1 MADEVKV
8 QKDSKVKKFFK
19 DYKSEFKKIVWPD
32 KKDTLRQSGVVA
44 VTIVI
49 VALAVFLLDTG
60 FSKLLQFV
68 ADKVNL
74 G

>member
-8 QKDSKVKKFFK
+8 KKDSKVKKFFK

-44 VTIVI
+44 ATIVI

-60 FSKLLQFV
+60 FSKLLMTIAGLV
-68 ADKVNL
+68 
-74 G
+74 

>member
-8 QKDSKVKKFFK
+8 KKDSKVKKFFR

-32 KKDTLRQSGVVA
+32 KKETLRQSGVVA

-60 FSKLLQFV
+60 FSKLLMTIAGLV
-68 ADKVNL
+68 
-74 G
+74 

>member
-8 QKDSKVKKFFK
+8 KKDSKVKKFFK

-44 VTIVI
+44 ATIVI

-60 FSKLLQFV
+60 FSKLLLTIAGLV
-68 ADKVNL
+68 
-74 G
+74 

>member
-1 MADEVKV
+1 MAEQIK
-8 QKDSKVKKFFK
+8 KESKVKKFFK

-32 KKDTLRQSGVVA
+32 KKETLRQSGVVA

-60 FSKLLQFV
+60 FSKLLMTIAGLV
-68 ADKVNL
+68 
-74 G
+74 

>member
-8 QKDSKVKKFFK
+8 KKDSKVKKFFK

-32 KKDTLRQSGVVA
+32 KKETLRQSGVVA

-60 FSKLLQFV
+60 FSKLLMTIAGLV
-68 ADKVNL
+68 
-74 G
+74 

>member
-8 QKDSKVKKFFK
+8 KKESKVKKFFK

-44 VTIVI
+44 ATIVI

-60 FSKLLQFV
+60 FTKLLMTIAGLV
-68 ADKVNL
+68 
-74 G
+74 

>member
-8 QKDSKVKKFFK
+8 KKDSKVKKFFR

-32 KKDTLRQSGVVA
+32 KKETLRQSGVVA

-60 FSKLLQFV
+60 FTKLLMAIAGLV
-68 ADKVNL
+68 
-74 G
+74 

>member
-8 QKDSKVKKFFK
+8 KKDSKVKKFFR

-32 KKDTLRQSGVVA
+32 KKETLRQSGVVA

-60 FSKLLQFV
+60 FTKLLMTIAGLV
-68 ADKVNL
+68 
-74 G
+74 

>member
-8 QKDSKVKKFFK
+8 KKESKVKKFFR

-32 KKDTLRQSGVVA
+32 KKDTLRQSGIVA

-60 FSKLLQFV
+60 FTKLLQAIARLV
-68 ADKVNL
+68 
-74 G
+74 

>member
-8 QKDSKVKKFFK
+8 KKESKVKKFFK

-44 VTIVI
+44 ATIVI

-60 FSKLLQFV
+60 FSKLLMTIAGLV
-68 ADKVNL
+68 
-74 G
+74 

>member
-8 QKDSKVKKFFK
+8 KKDSKVKKFFR

-32 KKDTLRQSGVVA
+32 KKETLRQSGVVA

-60 FSKLLQFV
+60 FGTAINALG
-68 ADKVNL
+68 NL
-74 G
+74 I